1 MSQRGPSAA
10 VTFARHTR
18 AADRFKRSRLS
29 NLLTLWLMLA
39 LAAQGVIAQAH
50 VHFRFSRPPSAAGL
64 AAAIATAPNDNGS
77 PDQDSPGGPSNCA
90 LCQVLASGAAPLG
103 HSFDLALALASRN
116 RDSVRPVSEPTTV
129 SAVSHIWTSR
139 GPPPI

>member
-1 MSQRGPSAA
+1 MSQSDPSAVA
-10 VTFARHTR
+10 TFARHTR
-18 AADRFKRSRLS
+18 ADRFKRSRLCDV
-29 NLLTLWLMLA
+29 LTLWLMLA
-39 LAAQGVIAQAH
+39 AATQGVIAQSH
-50 VHFRFSRPPSAAGL
+50 VHFRFARTPSAAGL
-64 AAAIATAPNDNGS
+64 VAAVATASNHNGS
-77 PDQDSPGGPSNCA
+77 PDQDSPGDPSNCA

-139 GPPPI
+139 GPPRV

>member
-1 MSQRGPSAA
+1 MSQGDPSAV

-18 AADRFKRSRLS
+18 AHDRFKRSRLR
-29 NLLTLWLMLA
+29 NAFTLWLMLA
-39 LAAQGVIAQAH
+39 VATQGVIAQLH
-50 VHFRFSRPPSAAGL
+50 VHFRFAPTSSAAGL
-64 AAAIATAPNDNGS
+64 LAGVATASNKNGS
-77 PDQDSPGGPSNCA
+77 PDQDSPGDPSNCA

-139 GPPPI
+139 GPPRV

>member
-1 MSQRGPSAA
+1 MSQSDPSAV

-18 AADRFKRSRLS
+18 ADDRFKRSRLW
-29 NLLTLWLMLA
+29 NVLTLWLMLA
-39 LAAQGVIAQAH
+39 VATQGVIAQSH
-50 VHFRFSRPPSAAGL
+50 VHFRFARAPSAAGL
-64 AAAIATAPNDNGS
+64 VAAVATASNHNGS
-77 PDQDSPGGPSNCA
+77 PDQDSPGDPSNCA

-139 GPPPI
+139 GPPRV